1 MNFKRLV
8 FNKITLGLLL
18 IALAAGAYGWWQSRT
33 AEVKYRTVEAKMA
46 DITQSVSAN
55 GTLKPVVLVNVGTQ
69 VSGTVEKLYVDFNDK
84 VKQGQV
90 LLELDPAVL
99 NAQVQQ
105 TQANLASARA
115 SLDLAVAN
123 EQRAQTLFKQ
133 DYIARQDLDTAVQAS
148 RSARAQVDQINAQL
162 VRDRTNL
169 GYTII
174 RSPVSGVVVSRAVD
188 LGQTVAASFST
199 PTLFQIAQDLRQMQI
214 DTAFAEADIGSIKP
228 GQPVQ
233 FTVDAFP
240 NRNFTAAVKQVRLNA
255 TTAQNVVTYNVVVAV
270 DNADSILLPSMT
282 AYVGVVTAQRSN
294 VLTVPNAALR
304 FRPAGTPAPGQA
316 QGQGATKNDRTAKG
330 TGVPGAADTSGSA
343 EGAGNGEENQA
354 APRQRRQ
361 ATGGDATPA
370 AGDTADN
377 ASGSTEKDA
386 RRRRT
391 AKGGEA
397 TTDESGKGESG
408 TSTANAGSGRRAQG
422 QGGGQSGP
430 TRGVVYVL
438 DASNQ
443 LRRIPLRLGISD
455 GRSTEVVGGEIKA
468 GEQIVTGIED
478 TSTPGSSSAQGTFR
492 MRLF

>member
-1 MNFKRLV
+1 M
-8 FNKITLGLLL
+8 
-18 IALAAGAYGWWQSRT
+18 
-33 AEVKYRTVEAKMA
+33 
-46 DITQSVSAN
+46 
-55 GTLKPVVLVNVGTQ
+55 
-69 VSGTVEKLYVDFNDK
+69 
-84 VKQGQV
+84 
-90 LLELDPAVL
+90 
-99 NAQVQQ
+99 
-105 TQANLASARA
+105 
-115 SLDLAVAN
+115 
-123 EQRAQTLFKQ
+123 
-133 DYIARQDLDTAVQAS
+133 
-148 RSARAQVDQINAQL
+148 
-162 VRDRTNL
+162 
-169 GYTII
+169 
-174 RSPVSGVVVSRAVD
+174 
-188 LGQTVAASFST
+188 
-199 PTLFQIAQDLRQMQI
+199 
-214 DTAFAEADIGSIKP
+214 
-228 GQPVQ
+228 Q

-343 EGAGNGEENQA
+343 EGAGNGDENQA

-370 AGDTADN
+370 AGDTADT

-386 RRRRT
+386 RRRRRT